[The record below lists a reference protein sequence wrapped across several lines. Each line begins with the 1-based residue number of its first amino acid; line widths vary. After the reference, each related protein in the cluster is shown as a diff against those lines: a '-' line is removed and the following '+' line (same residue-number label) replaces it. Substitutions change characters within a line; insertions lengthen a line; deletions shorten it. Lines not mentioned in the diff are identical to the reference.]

1 MAKSRLTPDYIEW
14 VLKLNA
20 DQASREMHK
29 VNEESKELSR
39 QQNAVRQAIVKLEA
53 EGKKYSKE
61 WQNLKK
67 SVKEG
72 LSEDFQKDGEEE
84 LKKLHDKY
92 IKQVDDVLAVKNKE
106 IMTV

>member
-1 MAKSRLTPDYIEW
+1 MILPLT
-14 VLKLNA
+14 VGA
-20 DQASREMHK
+20 
-29 VNEESKELSR
+29 
-39 QQNAVRQAIVKLEA
+39 QQNGTQLKIEMDIMLDE
-53 EGKKYSKE
+53 
-61 WQNLKK
+61 LKK

-92 IKQVDDVLAVKNKE
+92 VKQVDELLAVKNKE